1 MASAWTWILCMLAIL
16 AAMAVLT
23 CLVLCSLCSR
33 HTRRRRR
40 RRRPPAPFSDYQPDQ
55 TGHLYSH
62 VIFADRTYQARM
74 GERHSRIANQAAQTE
89 LAAPH
94 VSQLHPAYLPPAY
107 SEIVGD
113 RGGSGGHP
121 DDDDQPPPNY
131 AAAVAAA
138 ANV

>member
-1 MASAWTWILCMLAIL
+1 MASAWTWILCLLAIL

-23 CLVLCSLCSR
+23 CLVLCCLCSR
-33 HTRRRRR
+33 YTRR
-40 RRRPPAPFSDYQPDQ
+40 RRRPPAPFCDFQPDQ

-89 LAAPH
+89 PAAPH

-107 SEIVGD
+107 SEVVGD